1 MNFGEILTVSKLPGL
16 YQMHKKRSDGL
27 IIKAI
32 GDDKVFFASSR
43 AHGFTPLDNI
53 TIYTDTE
60 PIELVKV
67 FQGIDK
73 YKAKNAIPS
82 AKDSNDKLKTFFES
96 VVPSYDVERVYVS
109 DIQKIIKW
117 HAILSANS
125 LIPSEDQKEAKVAKA
140 EKPVKA
146 EKVDNP
152 KKADKTAIK
161 EISSEAPAPKAK
173 KSTKKTKE

>member
-16 YQMHKKRSDGL
+16 YQMHKKRTDGL

-53 TIYTDTE
+53 TIYTDIE

-67 FQGIDK
+67 FQSMDK
-73 YKAKNAIPS
+73 YKAKGAIPS
-82 AKDSNDKLKTFFES
+82 AKDSNDKLKSFFET
-96 VVPSYDVERVYVS
+96 VVPNYDVERVYIS

-125 LIPSEDQKEAKVAKA
+125 LIPSDDQKEAKVAKA
-140 EKPVKA
+140 EKPEKA
-146 EKVDNP
+146 EKVDKP
-152 KKADKTAIK
+152 KKADKTATK
-161 EISSEAPAPKAK
+161 ETSSGAPAPKAK
-173 KSTKKTKE
+173 KTIKKTKE